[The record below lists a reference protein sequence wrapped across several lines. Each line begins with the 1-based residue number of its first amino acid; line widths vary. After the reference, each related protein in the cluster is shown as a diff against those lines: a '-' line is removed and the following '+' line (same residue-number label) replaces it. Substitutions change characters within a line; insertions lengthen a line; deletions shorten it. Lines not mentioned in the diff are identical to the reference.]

1 MHTDTMTV
9 VRPRRDRG
17 LSVLE
22 RKAEEEAAIARAD
35 EEQRSARRACKV
47 KKVSTIFG
55 NGGLVSRS
63 TGVAAG
69 CSPDSALTPSRG
81 ACVLGRGR
89 AAQSK
94 YASLARRQLRDNVA
108 K

>member
-22 RKAEEEAAIARAD
+22 RIAEEEAAIARAD
-35 EEQRSARRACKV
+35 EEQQSARQARKV
-47 KKVSTIFG
+47 KKVSNIVS
-55 NGGLVSRS
+55 NGALASRS

-69 CSPDSALTPSRG
+69 CSPDSALTPSRAPVCWAEG
-81 ACVLGRGR
+81 VPLEIRLSR
-89 AAQSK
+89 
-94 YASLARRQLRDNVA
+94 
-108 K
+108 